1 METGALSYMPH
12 HRTSQ
17 GVINNISLMDLV
29 TLSDLGV
36 ARGDNVSWST
46 IKTMILMMIN
56 ILQRAAQH
64 PPLDASFFIN
74 TTHHTHKHSSLGY
87 GGMTHCKAH

>member
-36 ARGDNVSWST
+36 ARGDNVPWST

-64 PPLDASFFIN
+64 PPQMPLSSSTQLITPIN
-74 TTHHTHKHSSLGY
+74 TVHWD
-87 GGMTHCKAH
+87 MVV